1 MSLERTEPEAAVAP
15 ARVDVT
21 PAALEPLDPPDAAG
35 PVSAT
40 AVGPAPAGLPAGTP
54 AGTPA
59 EPVVCPRCGTPGVVD
74 LARRD
79 AAGFCSRCD
88 YPLFWAVRQP
98 AAGGVEA
105 GDDARRR
112 LPGTVGA
119 QTIASLTCPHCAEPN
134 PPRTQVCLRCGR
146 PMVIAPEPAPVAVVV
161 PPPPAAAP
169 APEPAPLPLWFVL
182 FVVGLIVL
190 TGVSLVVLFG

>member
-1 MSLERTEPEAAVAP
+1 MALERTDPEPPVAP

-21 PAALEPLDPPDAAG
+21 PAALEPLDGPAG
-35 PVSAT
+35 PPVAVS
-40 AVGPAPAGLPAGTP
+40 AVGPAPAFASMAGGEAT
-54 AGTPA
+54 
-59 EPVVCPRCGTPGVVD
+59 EPVVCPRCGTPGLVD

-88 YPLFWAVRQP
+88 YPLFWAVRQS
-98 AAGGVEA
+98 AHGGAEA

-119 QTIASLTCPHCAEPN
+119 QTIASLPCPHCAEPN
-134 PPRTQVCLRCGR
+134 PPRAAVCLRCGR
-146 PMVIAPEPAPVAVVV
+146 PMVVVPEPLPVAVVA
-161 PPPPAAAP
+161 PPPPAP
-169 APEPAPLPLWFVL
+169 APPAPVPWVAPWWLIL

-190 TGVSLVVLFG
+190 TGLSLVALLG